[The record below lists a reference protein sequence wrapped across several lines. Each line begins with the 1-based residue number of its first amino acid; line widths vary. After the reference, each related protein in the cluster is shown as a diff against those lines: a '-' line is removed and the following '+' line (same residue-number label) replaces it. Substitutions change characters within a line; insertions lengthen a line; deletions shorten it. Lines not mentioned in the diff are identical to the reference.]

1 MSRQTLILA
10 AVAVVLGILTF
21 WDYSGQGQ
29 EPAGSQH
36 ETGKSGENF
45 QKRIRRLVDVVDS
58 SQEIQRAYGQIAIP
72 YAEQMAETQTFF
84 TEKIA
89 PKVALNQL
97 LRNVVTEQG
106 AEVQQLQVGEPSLRG
121 EGVFSVSASV
131 KIRTTSHRAAFR
143 VLDALSDFNN
153 GLVWRSFSL
162 QASVK
167 ERQIV
172 IAGELLAV
180 IVQAV
185 E

>member
-10 AVAVVLGILTF
+10 AIAVVLGGLTF
-21 WDYSGQGQ
+21 WDYAGQDQ
-29 EPAGSQH
+29 ESVGVQRDADSAGESYR
-36 ETGKSGENF
+36 
-45 QKRIRRLVDVVDS
+45 KRLRRLVDVVGAR
-58 SQEIQRAYGQIAIP
+58 QEIQRAYGRIAIP

-89 PKVALNQL
+89 PKVVVNELV
-97 LRNVVTEQG
+97 RNLVAEQG
-106 AEVQQLQVGEPSLRG
+106 AEVLKLQVGEPLVRG

-131 KIRTTSHRAAFR
+131 RISTASHRAAFR
-143 VLDALSDFNN
+143 VLDALADFSN
-153 GLVWRSFSL
+153 GLVWRSFTL
-162 QASVK
+162 QASVQ

-180 IVQAV
+180 MVQAV